1 MPAQPALV
9 ADAPM
14 FGPDY
19 LSALNDPQRKAVEA
33 LEGPVLILAGAG
45 TGKTRVLTTRIAHLL
60 TLNRASPH
68 QILAVTFTNKAA
80 GEMRERLSNLLGHG
94 AEGLWLGTFHS
105 LCVRILRRHAELAG
119 LSPSFTI
126 LDMDDQLRV
135 IKQLLRAEGLDE
147 KKWPPRVIMSAIS
160 RWKDRALTPERVSLG
175 DLKIADDPSLNLYKL
190 YEERLRTLNAVDF
203 GDLILKVLELFKS
216 SPDVLQE
223 YQQKFRYIL
232 VDEYQ
237 DTNVAQ
243 YLWLRLLGMGHQN
256 VCCVGDDDQSIYG
269 WRGAEISNI
278 LRFEKDFPGA
288 FVVRLEE
295 NYRSTPHIL
304 AAASHL
310 IANNASRLGKTL
322 WTQAAKGEKV
332 RVQGVWDS
340 EEEARFVGREIEN
353 LHRSGAR
360 LCEMAILVRASFQT
374 REFEDR
380 LIVLGLPYRVVGGA
394 RFYER
399 QEIRDALAYLRVV
412 TQANDGIA
420 FERILN
426 TPKRGI
432 GATTVQLLHHYAR
445 GQNISLVQACY
456 SLLETDELR
465 GKTRSSIENLLL
477 SFERWRSLSKT
488 MPPFELAQI
497 VLDES
502 GYTAM
507 WQEDKSPDA
516 PARLDNLKELVR
528 ALGEFQTLAAFLEHV
543 SLVMETNA
551 QENADCI
558 SLMTMHSAKGLEFET
573 VFLAGWEEELFPSAR
588 SVKETGQKGLEEER
602 RLAYVGLTRAKER
615 AVITYAA
622 NRRIHGRWQSS
633 QPSRFIEELPLEH
646 IQLIRPSQGI
656 RQEAS
661 WFSKGFSSPEIIPI
675 FEEANSLFKMGERVF
690 HLKFGYG
697 KITAIQGD
705 KLSIQFEK
713 AGLKKVVASFV
724 EKT

>member
-1 MPAQPALV
+1 M
-9 ADAPM
+9 
-14 FGPDY
+14 
-19 LSALNDPQRKAVEA
+19 
-33 LEGPVLILAGAG
+33 
-45 TGKTRVLTTRIAHLL
+45 
-60 TLNRASPH
+60 
-68 QILAVTFTNKAA
+68 
-80 GEMRERLSNLLGHG
+80 
-94 AEGLWLGTFHS
+94 
-105 LCVRILRRHAELAG
+105 
-119 LSPSFTI
+119 
-126 LDMDDQLRV
+126 
-135 IKQLLRAEGLDE
+135 
-147 KKWPPRVIMSAIS
+147 
-160 RWKDRALTPERVSLG
+160 
-175 DLKIADDPSLNLYKL
+175 
-190 YEERLRTLNAVDF
+190 
-203 GDLILKVLELFKS
+203 
-216 SPDVLQE
+216 
-223 YQQKFRYIL
+223 
-232 VDEYQ
+232 
-237 DTNVAQ
+237 
-243 YLWLRLLGMGHQN
+243 
-256 VCCVGDDDQSIYG
+256 
-269 WRGAEISNI
+269 
-278 LRFEKDFPGA
+278 
-288 FVVRLEE
+288 RLEE

-322 WTQAAKGEKV
+322 WTQAAQGEKV

-340 EEEARFVGREIEN
+340 EEEARFVGREVEN

-360 LCEMAILVRASFQT
+360 LSQMAILVRASFQT

-412 TQANDGIA
+412 AQAHDGIA

-445 GQNISLVQACY
+445 GQHFSLVQACY

-465 GKTRSSIENLLL
+465 GKTRTSLENLLL
-477 SFERWRSLSKT
+477 SFERWRALSKT

-528 ALGEFQTLAAFLEHV
+528 ALGEFQTLGAFLEHV
-543 SLVMETNA
+543 SLVMETNT
-551 QENADCI
+551 QENADFI

-602 RLAYVGLTRAKER
+602 RLAYVGLTRAKAR
-615 AVITYAA
+615 AIITYAA

-633 QPSRFIEELPLEH
+633 QPSRFIEELPPEH
-646 IQLIRPSQGI
+646 IHLVRPSQGI
-656 RQEAS
+656 RQETS
-661 WFSKGFSSPEIIPI
+661 WSHKGFSTTEIMPA
-675 FEEANSLFKMGERVF
+675 FEDAGSLFKMGERVF
-690 HLKFGYG
+690 HIKFGYG
-697 KITAIQGD
+697 KIAAIQGD